1 MADGTGKDGKTEQ
14 EGVSRLTAEPL
25 QRGNVPSQARSFG
38 DDQDT
43 AFPILLLLLTQRWV
57 GTSLTSR

>member
-1 MADGTGKDGKTEQ
+1 MADGIGKDGKTEQ
-14 EGVSRLTAEPL
+14 EWVSRLTAEP
-25 QRGNVPSQARSFG
+25 QQCGNVPSQAQSFG

-43 AFPILLLLLTQRWV
+43 AFPILFLLLPQKWV